1 MQKLNFLQYNFLLLQ
16 SHSNSTFDLFYM
28 LLSGKVSQIKSGP
41 QGVEDQIRWCMH
53 RTWQSV
59 ILLLINQNQL
69 KKLENILIC

>member
-1 MQKLNFLQYNFLLLQ
+1 
-16 SHSNSTFDLFYM
+16 M